1 MSDQGK
7 RSCNN
12 FNSIQDGPFWGY
24 SRMEGGGGQ
33 KGAPSLKSVTY
44 ILQ

>member
-12 FNSIQDGPFWGY
+12 FNPIQNGPFWGY
-24 SRMEGGGGQ
+24 SRMEEEGQ